1 MKGEARAG
9 RRLHRAEP
17 VQPVAEVLQITHNTV
32 DEASL
37 YFRSYHLATPYL
49 CDADRAVHLRYGIA
63 LEEQAIGAVL
73 GNTVTSCLMVTG
85 DLLLHGQK
93 SPLPLAPI
101 MRMGPRFQSPQ
112 LVVATDRSGVVRHVQ
127 RIGPFDTLPTVAELL
142 SVLAPL
148 RSSAAAGAPHTES
161 PSNASG

>member
-1 MKGEARAG
+1 MEAAPHSEPKVGEKAPDFRLAAAGGGEISLSDYFGRKSLLLWFSKGLFCPFC
-9 RRLHRAEP
+9 RRNMSRLSQAYPQFQSSE
-17 VQPVAEVLQITHNTV
+17 AEVLQITHNTV
-32 DEASL
+32 DEANH

-93 SPLPLAPI
+93 SPLPVAPI
-101 MRMGPRFQSPQ
+101 MRMGPRFQSLQP
-112 LVVATDRSGVVRHVQ
+112 
-127 RIGPFDTLPTVAELL
+127 PP
-142 SVLAPL
+142 
-148 RSSAAAGAPHTES
+148 
-161 PSNASG
+161 